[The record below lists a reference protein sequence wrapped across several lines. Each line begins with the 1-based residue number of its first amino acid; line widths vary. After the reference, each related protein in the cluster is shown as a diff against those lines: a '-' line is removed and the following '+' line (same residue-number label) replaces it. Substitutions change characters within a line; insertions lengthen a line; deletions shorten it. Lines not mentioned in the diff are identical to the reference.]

1 MSSNP
6 VAIRIV
12 AYHGEVFRL
21 PDRHIL
27 RVVSGRAWVTH
38 AGRDIVLRPGERAA
52 LAPGRDVPLVS
63 PLGAQPL
70 ILELLPET
78 SRRTPGRSANMPAL
92 LGGGA

>member
-1 MSSNP
+1 MSSKP
-6 VAIRIV
+6 IATRIM

-38 AGRDIVLRPGERAA
+38 AGRDIVLLPGERTA
-52 LAPGRDVPLVS
+52 LTAGSDVPLVS

-70 ILELLPET
+70 ILELLPEAG
-78 SRRTPGRSANMPAL
+78 RHTPGRPADMPAL
-92 LGGGA
+92 LGRSA